1 MNIGELNRRIEVL
14 RFIEE
19 RDEMGGVIGEWVT
32 VGRVWANI
40 KPQSGTEFFQAQQ
53 INAETTTKITVRFY
67 AGLTVMHRIRYG
79 DKLYEIIGIADDNT
93 AHRMTVITA
102 KEMVGDG
109 LQRETAKSES
119 GHRGRG
125 KACERP
131 ESDG

>member
-32 VGRVWANI
+32 EGRVWANI
-40 KPQSGTEFFQAQQ
+40 KPQSGTEFFQTQQ

-102 KEMVGDG
+102 KEMV
-109 LQRETAKSES
+109 TV
-119 GHRGRG
+119 
-125 KACERP
+125 
-131 ESDG
+131 